1 VKNIITA
8 FARNRVFANIVL
20 LILFAGGILAG
31 TAMIRE
37 NFPEFSLDMISI
49 IVPYPGAD
57 PEEVEEAIN
66 RKIETVLEGM
76 EGIKRYT
83 TYSVENMA
91 RVMIEVQENKDATE
105 LLNRVRSRVEAIPNL
120 PPNAERPI
128 IEEILLRDIVMFL
141 YLSGDMSERRLK
153 EWAENSKEEI
163 QLLPGISQVEIFGA
177 RDYEISIEVSE
188 ERLREYH
195 LTLNMVAAAI
205 RRSNLNLSGGLIRT
219 RQEEIRVRT
228 VGRKYTGE
236 EFAAIVV
243 LARPD
248 GELITLD
255 RIATIRDGFSEDPIQ
270 ASINGRSA
278 NMVFIYKT
286 SDEDALAISREVHDY
301 IARKTQELPPG
312 NHIAVLYDGT
322 TELRAR
328 IHLLIRNGLLGLGL
342 VFMLLW
348 LFMDIRLSFWS
359 GLGIPVSIAGALMI
373 LWGLGTTL
381 NMISLFGLIMVL
393 GIVVDD
399 AIVVG
404 EAIFVKRQE
413 GLPPLSAAVEGV
425 SEVGMPVLASVI
437 TTVVAF
443 LPLMYIGGIMG
454 KFIFVLP
461 VVVVACLL
469 ISLLECLILLP
480 AHLNNLPD
488 PNRVDSDR
496 AHGLIGGLK
505 QTTRRVRQSVANGL
519 EWFMARIYAPVLKLA
534 LQWRYISICMAVSL
548 LMIVLGM
555 VQGGRIK
562 FEVFPEIDGY
572 VMSAIVHF
580 PDGTPAEVTRQA
592 IEDIEAALQRLSD
605 RTSTRTGEPML
616 VDRMA
621 LVGQTFEQIP
631 ATGPHVGSVLAIL
644 LASEQRGVHSK
655 ELMIQ
660 WEQEVGAIAGIRSL
674 TFEGMAAG
682 PPGAPIE
689 VWLQGHDMPVI
700 LAAAEELM
708 QRLRQFDGV
717 YQIRSDFSPGKN
729 EIRLTLK
736 PEARALGLTVE
747 DLARQV
753 YTGYFGEEALRL
765 QRGRDDVRVKVR
777 YTADERSRVSDLD
790 RMRVRTP
797 EGLEIPLLSVADV
810 QYEEG
815 YSQIIRTDGM
825 RRVAVSAAVDS
836 YKANTSEILAD
847 LQQHFFPQLNRKHAG
862 LFVSIQGEQ
871 EKMRESFDSIYISFP
886 LAMMGILVIMAT
898 VFRSYVQ
905 PLVILFTVPFGIIGA
920 IVGHLLLGYTLTLMS
935 IFGMVA
941 LAGVVVNN
949 AIVMIERV
957 NEYLA
962 EGFAFALAVQKG
974 AMRRFRAILLTTM
987 STVFGLT
994 PLILETDLQARFLIP
1009 MAISIAAGVLFAT
1022 VLTLVLIP
1030 SLLMVLNDLRRA
1042 AHWFRYGWLPSR
1054 EAIEPAATRRANGEV
1069 LVASIEA

>member
-91 RVMIEVQENKDATE
+91 RVLIEVQENKDATE

-120 PPNAERPI
+120 PLNAERPI

-141 YLSGDMSERRLK
+141 YLSGDMPERRLK

-228 VGRKYTGE
+228 MGRRYTGE
-236 EFAAIVV
+236 EFASIVV
-243 LARPD
+243 LARPG

-255 RIATIRDGFSEDPIQ
+255 RIATIRDGFIEDPIQ

-286 SDEDALAISREVHDY
+286 SDEDALAISRNVHDY
-301 IARKTQELPPG
+301 IARKKQELPPG

-328 IHLLIRNGLLGLGL
+328 ISLLIRNGLIGLCL

-359 GLGIPVSIAGALMI
+359 GLGIPVSIAGALMV

-443 LPLMYIGGIMG
+443 LP
-454 KFIFVLP
+454 
-461 VVVVACLL
+461 
-469 ISLLECLILLP
+469 
-480 AHLNNLPD
+480 
-488 PNRVDSDR
+488 
-496 AHGLIGGLK
+496 
-505 QTTRRVRQSVANGL
+505 
-519 EWFMARIYAPVLKLA
+519 
-534 LQWRYISICMAVSL
+534 
-548 LMIVLGM
+548 
-555 VQGGRIK
+555 
-562 FEVFPEIDGY
+562 
-572 VMSAIVHF
+572 
-580 PDGTPAEVTRQA
+580 
-592 IEDIEAALQRLSD
+592 
-605 RTSTRTGEPML
+605 
-616 VDRMA
+616 
-621 LVGQTFEQIP
+621 
-631 ATGPHVGSVLAIL
+631 
-644 LASEQRGVHSK
+644 
-655 ELMIQ
+655 
-660 WEQEVGAIAGIRSL
+660 
-674 TFEGMAAG
+674 
-682 PPGAPIE
+682 
-689 VWLQGHDMPVI
+689 
-700 LAAAEELM
+700 
-708 QRLRQFDGV
+708 
-717 YQIRSDFSPGKN
+717 
-729 EIRLTLK
+729 
-736 PEARALGLTVE
+736 
-747 DLARQV
+747 
-753 YTGYFGEEALRL
+753 
-765 QRGRDDVRVKVR
+765 
-777 YTADERSRVSDLD
+777 
-790 RMRVRTP
+790 
-797 EGLEIPLLSVADV
+797 
-810 QYEEG
+810 
-815 YSQIIRTDGM
+815 
-825 RRVAVSAAVDS
+825 
-836 YKANTSEILAD
+836 
-847 LQQHFFPQLNRKHAG
+847 
-862 LFVSIQGEQ
+862 
-871 EKMRESFDSIYISFP
+871 
-886 LAMMGILVIMAT
+886 
-898 VFRSYVQ
+898 
-905 PLVILFTVPFGIIGA
+905 
-920 IVGHLLLGYTLTLMS
+920 
-935 IFGMVA
+935 
-941 LAGVVVNN
+941 
-949 AIVMIERV
+949 
-957 NEYLA
+957 
-962 EGFAFALAVQKG
+962 
-974 AMRRFRAILLTTM
+974 
-987 STVFGLT
+987 
-994 PLILETDLQARFLIP
+994 
-1009 MAISIAAGVLFAT
+1009 
-1022 VLTLVLIP
+1022 
-1030 SLLMVLNDLRRA
+1030 
-1042 AHWFRYGWLPSR
+1042 
-1054 EAIEPAATRRANGEV
+1054 
-1069 LVASIEA
+1069 